1 MVLVRT
7 TGLVGNSEV
16 MVDYVITPVASEAP
30 GRSSWLTNWNQMQ
43 EAQQKIHGRVR
54 DVILFV
60 NRRK

>member
-16 MVDYVITPVASEAP
+16 MVDYVITPVASE
-30 GRSSWLTNWNQMQ
+30 GHHGLHIGIKCERQSK
-43 EAQQKIHGRVR
+43 KIRGRVR